1 MRALLVLSD
10 NMYLTPYMEL
20 YTEIL
25 QENKVEYHIL
35 FWDKNNNER
44 IENDTV
50 TRFAIDSKGK
60 IGKALGYGLFRK
72 AILREIELYGI
83 DFLIPLHPIV
93 SFLIQDILCR
103 KYDQRFIFD
112 VRDYSYEKFKLIR
125 KMEEMLVSHSR
136 LNVISSPG
144 YKSFLPKGT
153 YYTVHNIP
161 TNIPNEMSS
170 VQKHKDRIIISYIG
184 LIRFIEQN
192 KRIIDFFANDAR
204 FELRFY
210 GTRSEE
216 LKEYCDQMGIENVR
230 FKGTFDSSETPEY
243 FRQTDFV
250 MNLYGNHTPLL
261 DYALSN
267 KLYNAAI
274 MKRPILVCRDTYMEK
289 VSTKWGFGYVL
300 DLVDPKEKDELV
312 LYYYNLNIDELTRN
326 CSAFLNEV
334 QNEQAAT
341 IAELKKVLS

>member
-1 MRALLVLSD
+1 MRVLLILSD
-10 NMYLTPYMEL
+10 NMYLTPYMKL

-25 QENKVEYHIL
+25 EDNKVEYHVL
-35 FWDKNNNER
+35 FWDKNNNEQ
-44 IENDTV
+44 IKNETV

-60 IGKALGYGLFRK
+60 IGKILGYALFRK
-72 AILREIELYGI
+72 AIQREIGRNRI
-83 DFLIPLHPIV
+83 DFIIPLHPV
-93 SFLIQDILCR
+93 VCFLMNDVLCR
-103 KYDQRFIFD
+103 RFDQRFIFD
-112 VRDYSYEKFKLIR
+112 VRDYSYEKYKLIR
-125 KMEEMLVSHSR
+125 KMEEMLASHSR
-136 LNVISSPG
+136 LNVVSSPG

-161 TNIPNEMSS
+161 ASIPTEMRA
-170 VQKHKDRIIISYIG
+170 VQKNEGRIIISYIG
-184 LIRFIEQN
+184 LIRFMEQN

-216 LKEYCDQMGIENVR
+216 LKEYCDQKGIGNVR
-230 FKGTFDSSETPEY
+230 IKGTFDSSETIEY

-267 KLYNAAI
+267 KLYFAAI

-312 LYYYNLNIDELTRN
+312 LYYNNLNSDELTRN

-341 IAELKKVLS
+341 IAELKRVLS